1 MFVDLD
7 MEMLSNTFDIINSV
21 KDKSGYCALA
31 LIDSDPKNDNKIDL
45 ILEKINLSNSNA
57 ILIGGSSI
65 SDDKYEERVKFVKD
79 NTDLPLIIFPSS
91 SKQITKYIDIP
102 IVVGGGLENDKDIEE
117 VVEARASYVVLGT
130 YFESLL

>member
-1 MFVDLD
+1 M
-7 MEMLSNTFDIINSV
+7 
-21 KDKSGYCALA
+21 
-31 LIDSDPKNDNKIDL
+31 
-45 ILEKINLSNSNA
+45 
-57 ILIGGSSI
+57 IGGRSI

-117 VVEARASYVVLGT
+117 VVEAR
-130 YFESLL
+130 ES